1 MAVEVSIQLG
11 GEKVEQ
17 LHMNAKEAKRIA
29 MKSLRKSLAE
39 VLPWSLEE
47 HIMDIILGHLD
58 LMDEE
63 ANESW
68 KLETAEEEKPGLS
81 SLYQHLSQ
89 IYSKIRTELFD
100 IGNSELTPELLDPL
114 QEVLSELQSEET
126 TEEIEQEDDGG
137 EIAGGNEDGDIEEDE
152 EGDEREEEDKGEN
165 QLEKKFEAAEE
176 EKSSL
181 SSQFC
186 ELDIEEEAKLEEFR
200 GGKELENQL
209 GGDPK

>member
-1 MAVEVSIQLG
+1 
-11 GEKVEQ
+11 
-17 LHMNAKEAKRIA
+17 MNAKEAKRIA

-100 IGNSELTPELLDPL
+100 VGNSGILVYFACSELPELLDPL

-126 TEEIEQEDDGG
+126 TEEIEQEGDGG
-137 EIAGGNEDGDIEEDE
+137 EIAGGNEDGDIDEDK
-152 EGDEREEEDKGEN
+152 EGDEKEEEDKSEI
-165 QLEKKFEAAEE
+165 QLEKKFEPAEE

-186 ELDIEEEAKLEEFR
+186 ELDIEEEAKLEGFR

>member
-1 MAVEVSIQLG
+1 
-11 GEKVEQ
+11 
-17 LHMNAKEAKRIA
+17 MNAKEAKRFA

-47 HIMDIILGHLD
+47 HIMDIILGYLD

-100 IGNSELTPELLDPL
+100 IGNSDGGLLYFAYSELTPELLDPL

-152 EGDEREEEDKGEN
+152 EGDEKEEEDKGEN

-186 ELDIEEEAKLEEFR
+186 ELDIKEEAKLEEFR

-209 GGDPK
+209 GKDPK

>member
-1 MAVEVSIQLG
+1 
-11 GEKVEQ
+11 
-17 LHMNAKEAKRIA
+17 MNAKEAKRIA

-47 HIMDIILGHLD
+47 HIMDIILGYLD

-100 IGNSELTPELLDPL
+100 VGNSGILVYFAASELTPELLDPL

-126 TEEIEQEDDGG
+126 TEEIEQEDEGG
-137 EIAGGNEDGDIEEDE
+137 EIAGGNEDGNIDEDE
-152 EGDEREEEDKGEN
+152 EGDEKEEKDKGEI
-165 QLEKKFEAAEE
+165 Q
-176 EKSSL
+176 
-181 SSQFC
+181 
-186 ELDIEEEAKLEEFR
+186 
-200 GGKELENQL
+200 
-209 GGDPK
+209 